1 MGVNVSLREERIFA
15 WHRIPKS
22 SRTVLISTLII
33 IVFLTPNLAEGYEST
48 WYKIDLDSEEH
59 YNDALIDSNGDAWIF
74 GDNGIIVFGEEL
86 TNWSLIE
93 TVTSEDL
100 LTAYSNENLVVAAG
114 TNGTVIYK
122 TTQSEQWLDVSINSE
137 ENINSISLNSNDEIV
152 IVTEES
158 SIKIYK
164 ESSWL
169 EINSFTSDDLF
180 DITFENERGLISGS
194 SGLILGSEDN
204 GYTWEQRE
212 TPVLVSQSD
221 IISIG
226 FYKSNRAYAITSDGM
241 ILKSTQEALTTT
253 VGYSWNI
260 KEIESENYSTTLDVN
275 LTSIEILSTTKIILT
290 GKNGYVALSK
300 DGGNIV
306 TPQLLPDGYS
316 DQNINDVA
324 METAFRGIIVG
335 DNGMI
340 FYTENGGKITQL
352 VLK

>member
-1 MGVNVSLREERIFA
+1 M
-15 WHRIPKS
+15 K
-22 SRTVLISTLII
+22 
-33 IVFLTPNLAEGYEST
+33 
-48 WYKIDLDSEEH
+48 
-59 YNDALIDSNGDAWIF
+59 
-74 GDNGIIVFGEEL
+74 
-86 TNWSLIE
+86 
-93 TVTSEDL
+93 
-100 LTAYSNENLVVAAG
+100 NLVVAAG

-253 VGYSWNI
+253 VGYSWDI
-260 KEIESENYSTTLDVN
+260 KEIESEKLQY
-275 LTSIEILSTTKIILT
+275 
-290 GKNGYVALSK
+290 
-300 DGGNIV
+300 NI
-306 TPQLLPDGYS
+306 GC
-316 DQNINDVA
+316 
-324 METAFRGIIVG
+324 
-335 DNGMI
+335 
-340 FYTENGGKITQL
+340 
-352 VLK
+352 